1 MCFDVFFRKIVSSCF
16 CLNLSFCM
24 PHKLT
29 KLKNLIKKGKT
40 EKKQTKGRGENDENG
55 GAL

>member
-16 CLNLSFCM
+16 CFEPFILHAPQTYKVEKSV
-24 PHKLT
+24 
-29 KLKNLIKKGKT
+29 KKGKT